1 MNAAPNRRNVDP
13 SNPGLA
19 AAQRPSQ
26 TLQQDTATVRR
37 APTTAAPLLL
47 SSEQLFGGAVEVQIR
62 HRGALY
68 RLKQTALGKLIL
80 TK

>member
-1 MNAAPNRRNVDP
+1 MNANPDPRNADP

-26 TLQQDTATVRR
+26 TLQRDTATVRR
-37 APTTAAPLLL
+37 VATAAPLLL

-62 HRGALY
+62 HGGALY